1 MHYTTQQDV
10 LDFVEDNNVKFVRF
24 AFTDIFGTQKNIAVL
39 ASDLPKALEEGVC
52 FDGSSVPGFM
62 HVEESDLVLRPDLS
76 TLAILPW
83 RPAEGRVMQFFCD
96 IQKPDGRPFGGNCRG
111 FLRGMARRFKHLGLT
126 CNVGAECEFYLFET
140 DDRGRP
146 TRIPIDQGG
155 YFDVYPL
162 DAAENLRRDICL
174 TMEQMGLAPQ
184 HSHHESGSGQ
194 NEIDFHY
201 ASPLKTA
208 DNVMMFKQITR
219 AVAGRNGLYASFMP
233 KPLAGQ
239 AGSGLHVNI
248 SLYMDG
254 KNLFEGDIAPD
265 SIPGSFMAGVL
276 AHSRE
281 LTAFTNP
288 LPNSYLRFGCDE
300 APRYVSWSRQNRSQ
314 LVRIPAVHGD
324 NCRMELRSP
333 DPACNPYLAF
343 GLVLAAGLDGI
354 ENRMQLCGPV
364 NHNLFE
370 LEPPE
375 AAGLGLEVLPATLEE
390 AVDAARQSPFLAKY
404 LPEGLAQRYFAKQLR
419 RCDEL
424 RQAADPAEFERAR
437 YFCAI

>member
-1 MHYTTQQDV
+1 MNYTTQQDV

-39 ASDLPKALEEGVC
+39 ASDLPKALEDGVC

-76 TLAILPW
+76 TITILPW

-96 IQKPDGRPFGGNCRG
+96 IQRPDGAPFGGNCRG
-111 FLRGMARRFKHLGLT
+111 FLRQIAQQFRRLGLV

-140 DDRGRP
+140 DDRGQP
-146 TRIPIDQGG
+146 TRIPMDRGG

-184 HSHHESGSGQ
+184 HSHHESGNGQ
-194 NEIDFHY
+194 NEIDFHH

-219 AVAGRNGLYASFMP
+219 AVAGRNGLHASFMP
-233 KPLAGQ
+233 KPLADQ

-248 SLYMDG
+248 SLYRDR

-265 SIPGSFMAGVL
+265 SREWRLRLKYPREYERLRKVL
-276 AHSRE
+276 YPQMRAVD
-281 LTAFTNP
+281 F
-288 LPNSYLRFGCDE
+288 RFNLHRRGMQQDTVYTTE
-300 APRYVSWSRQNRSQ
+300 VDSNYMR
-314 LVRIPAVHGD
+314 G
-324 NCRMELRSP
+324 MELLKKR
-333 DPACNPYLAF
+333 NY
-343 GLVLAAGLDGI
+343 
-354 ENRMQLCGPV
+354 
-364 NHNLFE
+364 
-370 LEPPE
+370 E
-375 AAGLGLEVLPATLEE
+375 AALTILRPYEDRNTALAYLSLGYNEAAFRILKSVPDGGSIADVQYMLAVVASRLGNEE
-390 AVDAARQSPFLAKY
+390 QAVQYFL
-404 LPEGLAQRYFAKQLR
+404 RSV
-419 RCDEL
+419 EL
-424 RQAADPAEFERAR
+424 RQNLKFRGNLDPEISRLIRKYGLFREDFE
-437 YFCAI
+437 

>member
-1 MHYTTQQDV
+1 MNYTTQQDV

-39 ASDLPKALEEGVC
+39 ASDLPKALEDGVC

-76 TLAILPW
+76 TITILPW

-96 IQKPDGRPFGGNCRG
+96 IQRPDGAPFGGNCRG
-111 FLRGMARRFKHLGLT
+111 FLRQIAQQFRRLGLV

-140 DDRGRP
+140 DDRGQP
-146 TRIPIDQGG
+146 TRIPMDRGG

-184 HSHHESGSGQ
+184 HSHHESGNGQ
-194 NEIDFHY
+194 NEIDFHH

-208 DNVMMFKQITR
+208 DNVMMFKQIAR
-219 AVAGRNGLYASFMP
+219 AVAGR
-233 KPLAGQ
+233 
-239 AGSGLHVNI
+239 SGLHVNI
-248 SLYMDG
+248 SLYRDR

-265 SIPGSFMAGVL
+265 SAAGSFMAGIL

-314 LVRIPAVHGD
+314 LVRIPAVQGD

-333 DPACNPYLAF
+333 DPACNPYLAI

-354 ENRMQLCGPV
+354 QNRMELCAPV
-364 NHNLFE
+364 NQNLFE
-370 LEPPE
+370 LTDAQ
-375 AAGLGLEVLPATLEE
+375 AAGLGLERLPATLEE
-390 AVDAARQSPFLAKY
+390 AVEIARNSPFLAQY
-404 LPEGLAQRYFAKQLR
+404 LPQGLAGRYFSEQLR
-419 RCDEL
+419 RCAEL
-424 RQAADPAEFERAR
+424 KEAADPAEFERAR
-437 YFCAI
+437 YFCSI